1 MPPGEFPSMS
11 FGNKVRNAFRVSLPS
26 LIVSLVIGF
35 FGGTFLGKYLD
46 RIRKSYPGLLVILPG
61 MMGLRGNVF
70 SSMASR
76 FSTMLYLGELEPSM
90 KDRKVLENVVIAILL
105 SLIPV
110 TLLWAIGVI
119 RGIRYHAFEIL
130 FIVIGS
136 TILVSLILGYFTA
149 GITILAFK
157 RDVDPDSLAAPL
169 VASMGDLLTIPTLI
183 GFILLLE
190 ASGKAFWTLNGASI
204 LLLLLL
210 WFLSRVR
217 LAEFLKYK
225 QLFTTI
231 TALAMLSLI
240 SGFTL
245 ERFSGLIASTIILGF
260 AYPSILSS
268 FGNYGSIIAAKTSTK
283 LNLGEIE
290 SYFSREPFEEILALL
305 LTAPIIGVLINL
317 LSAGIA
323 YLLLRAEPRLV
334 FELAVTYPLMALFI
348 MLYAYSLSY
357 VLFKHNIDPDS
368 VAIPLIANNSDIFG
382 TLYVVAIAKLMVGA

>member
-1 MPPGEFPSMS
+1 MS
-11 FGNKVRNAFRVSLPS
+11 LYRKARAAFRVSLPS
-26 LIVSLVIGF
+26 LIVSLVIGL

-46 RIRKSYPGLLVILPG
+46 RIRTGYPGLLVILPG

-76 FSTMLYLGELEPSM
+76 FSTMLYLGELEPAL
-90 KDRKVLENVVIAILL
+90 KDRKVLENVVIAMLL

-119 RGIRYHAFEIL
+119 RGIRYHAIEIL

-149 GITILAFK
+149 GITIMAFR

-190 ASGKAFWTLNGASI
+190 ASNRAFWTLNGVSII
-204 LLLLLL
+204 LLLVLLL
-210 WFLSRVR
+210 ISRVR
-217 LAEFLKYK
+217 FAQFSRYK

-245 ERFSGLIASTIILGF
+245 ERFSGLIASTVVLGF

-290 SYFSREPFEEILALL
+290 GYLSREPFEEIIALL
-305 LTAPIIGVLINL
+305 LTSPIIGVLIAL
-317 LSAGIA
+317 LSSGMAH
-323 YLLLRAEPRLV
+323 LLLGVRPRFLT
-334 FELAVTYPLMALFI
+334 ELALTYPLMVLFI

-357 VLFKHNIDPDS
+357 FLFQHNIDPDS

-382 TLYVVAIAKLMVGA
+382 TLYVVAIALLVS

>member
-1 MPPGEFPSMS
+1 MS
-11 FGNKVRNAFRVSLPS
+11 FGDKVQSAFKVSLPS

-46 RIRKSYPGLLVILPG
+46 RIRRDYPGLLVILPG

-76 FSTMLYLGELEPSM
+76 FSTMLYLGELKPSV
-90 KDRKVLENVVIAILL
+90 KDRKVLENVVIAMLL

-119 RGIRYHAFEIL
+119 RGVRYHAIEIL

-149 GITILAFK
+149 GITILAFR

-169 VASMGDLLTIPTLI
+169 VASMGDLLTIPTLV

-190 ASGKAFWTLNGASI
+190 RNSMEFWALNGFSVLMLFF
-204 LLLLLL
+204 LLA
-210 WFLSRVR
+210 FSRVGPSKFK
-217 LAEFLKYK
+217 EYK

-231 TALAMLSLI
+231 TALAMLSLV

-245 ERFSGLIASTIILGF
+245 ERFSGLIASSVILGF

-283 LNLGEIE
+283 LNLGEIRG
-290 SYFSREPFEEILALL
+290 YLSREPFEEIFALL
-305 LTAPIIGVLINL
+305 LTTPIIGLLINL
-317 LSAGIA
+317 FSLAIA
-323 YLLLRAEPRLV
+323 YLLLREEPRFA
-334 FELAVTYPLMALFI
+334 FELALTYPFMALFI
-348 MLYAYSLSY
+348 MLYAYSISY
-357 VLFKHNIDPDS
+357 VLFQHNIDPDS

-382 TLYVVAIAKLMVGA
+382 TIYVVLIAKMMVGA

>member
-1 MPPGEFPSMS
+1 MS
-11 FGNKVRNAFRVSLPS
+11 FGDKVQSAFKVSLPS

-46 RIRKSYPGLLVILPG
+46 RIRRDYPGLLVILPG

-76 FSTMLYLGELEPSM
+76 FSTMLYLGELKPSV
-90 KDRKVLENVVIAILL
+90 KDRKVLENVVIAMLL

-119 RGIRYHAFEIL
+119 RGVRYHAIEIL

-149 GITILAFK
+149 GITILAFR

-169 VASMGDLLTIPTLI
+169 VASMGDLLTIPTLV

-190 ASGKAFWTLNGASI
+190 RNSMEFWALNGFSVLMLFF
-204 LLLLLL
+204 LLA
-210 WFLSRVR
+210 FSRVGPSKFK
-217 LAEFLKYK
+217 EYK
-225 QLFTTI
+225 QLFTTV
-231 TALAMLSLI
+231 TTLAMLSLV

-245 ERFSGLIASTIILGF
+245 ERFSGLIASSVILGF

-283 LNLGEIE
+283 LNLGEIRG
-290 SYFSREPFEEILALL
+290 YLSREPFEEIFALL
-305 LTAPIIGVLINL
+305 LTTPIIGLLINL
-317 LSAGIA
+317 FSLAIA
-323 YLLLRAEPRLV
+323 YLLLREEPRFA
-334 FELAVTYPLMALFI
+334 FELALTYPFMALFI
-348 MLYAYSLSY
+348 MLYAYSISY
-357 VLFKHNIDPDS
+357 VLFQHNIDPDS

-382 TLYVVAIAKLMVGA
+382 TIYVVLIAKMMVGA

>member
-1 MPPGEFPSMS
+1 MS
-11 FGNKVRNAFRVSLPS
+11 FDDKVQSAFKVSLPS
-26 LIVSLVIGF
+26 LIVSLGIGF

-46 RIRKSYPGLLVILPG
+46 RIRRDYPGLLIILPG

-76 FSTMLYLGELEPSM
+76 FSTMLYLGGLKPSV
-90 KDRKVLENVVIAILL
+90 KDRKVLENVVIAMLI

-110 TLLWAIGVI
+110 SLLWAIGVI
-119 RGIRYHAFEIL
+119 RGVRYHAIEIL

-149 GITILAFK
+149 GITIFAFR
-157 RDVDPDSLAAPL
+157 RDVDPDSLVAPL
-169 VASMGDLLTIPTLI
+169 VASMGDLLTIPTLV

-190 ASGKAFWTLNGASI
+190 RDVREFWALNGFLI
-204 LLLLLL
+204 VMLFFLLAV
-210 WFLSRVR
+210 SRVGPAKFR
-217 LAEFLKYK
+217 EYR

-231 TALAMLSLI
+231 TALAMLSLV

-245 ERFSGLIASTIILGF
+245 ERFSGLIASSVILGF

-268 FGNYGSIIAAKTSTK
+268 FGNYGSIVAAKTSTK

-290 SYFSREPFEEILALL
+290 NYLSKELLEEILALL
-305 LTAPIIGVLINL
+305 LTTPIIGLLIGFF
-317 LSAGIA
+317 SSGIS
-323 YLLLRAEPRLV
+323 YLLLGVKPGIPLQLV
-334 FELAVTYPLMALFI
+334 LTYPFMALFI
-348 MLYAYSLSY
+348 MLYAYSISY
-357 VLFKHNIDPDS
+357 VLFQHNIDPDS

-382 TLYVVAIAKLMVGA
+382 TIYVVAIAGLMVGA